1 MAGPP
6 SEETSEI
13 LKYLIMLGSIFLGLG
28 ARIAGVW
35 REKKMDFKT
44 IAIETMIAIPAGMLV
59 YEILKY
65 TGHERMAP
73 IAGIVTGKFA
83 QDVFSL
89 IWKIV
94 KSFIKSSAE
103 EIK

>member
-6 SEETSEI
+6 SEEASEI
-13 LKYLIMLGSIFLGLG
+13 VKYLLMLGSILLGLG

-44 IAIETMIAIPAGMLV
+44 VAIETMIAIPAGMLV

-65 TGHERMAP
+65 TGHEKAAP
-73 IAGIVTGKFA
+73 ICGIITGKFA

-89 IWKIV
+89 IWRII
-94 KSFIKSSAE
+94 KSFIKTSAE